1 MTKMEEIKYTTGR
14 GMTKWLENLYSDMA
28 EGIDEEINNLIENEG
43 LTLRQALEMVEDLT
57 ENTILESMV
66 KQWTWLRL
74 EDHDLYNEE
83 DFEDRKDLF

>member
-14 GMTKWLENLYSDMA
+14 GITKWLENLYSDMA

-43 LTLRQALEMVEDLT
+43 LTLRQAFEMVEDLT
-57 ENTILESMV
+57 ENTILESLV
-66 KQWTWLRL
+66 KQWAWLRL
-74 EDHDLYNEE
+74 EDHELYNEE